1 MYKVSI
7 LVSFFNVE
15 DCIERCARSLFAQT
29 YDDLEYV
36 FIDDCSQDR
45 SVSVLMDVARDYPNR
60 TNDIKLIR
68 SSRNRGVATSRN
80 IAIENSSGEFICFV
94 DSDDWLELNAVELL
108 VEKQQSRDADIVYG
122 NALMHASEGV
132 AELKEE
138 DYSDKHEM
146 MVCYSRFTPGY
157 TMVLWRRLI
166 RASLFKYYDIKAI
179 DGLNYSEDKNMLTKV
194 AYYARKVSHLDKIVY
209 HYNRMNEHSLV
220 AAALKKE
227 FPISAHQQEIGNM
240 QAVVDFF
247 RDNNEEE
254 YYSES
259 MKALLRFLRACTNNA
274 LSVSSRKGFYTMV
287 NCINH
292 TDSRF
297 WGEIGWDN
305 WKRVLYGNYCY
316 MRIFPKV
323 KRIVKRLI
331 AS

>member
-138 DYSDKHEM
+138 DY
-146 MVCYSRFTPGY
+146 
-157 TMVLWRRLI
+157 LLI
-166 RASLFKYYDIKAI
+166 SL
-179 DGLNYSEDKNMLTKV
+179 
-194 AYYARKVSHLDKIVY
+194 
-209 HYNRMNEHSLV
+209 
-220 AAALKKE
+220 
-227 FPISAHQQEIGNM
+227 
-240 QAVVDFF
+240 
-247 RDNNEEE
+247 
-254 YYSES
+254 
-259 MKALLRFLRACTNNA
+259 MK
-274 LSVSSRKGFYTMV
+274 
-287 NCINH
+287 
-292 TDSRF
+292 
-297 WGEIGWDN
+297 
-305 WKRVLYGNYCY
+305 
-316 MRIFPKV
+316 
-323 KRIVKRLI
+323 
-331 AS
+331 